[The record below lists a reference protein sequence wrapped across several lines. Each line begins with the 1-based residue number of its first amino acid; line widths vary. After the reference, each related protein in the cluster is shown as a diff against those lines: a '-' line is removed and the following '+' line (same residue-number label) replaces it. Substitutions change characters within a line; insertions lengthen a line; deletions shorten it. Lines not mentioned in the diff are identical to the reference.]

1 MILTAVVPTADSEW
15 EMLLLGGESFYQ
27 QLQRASTGFLL
38 FLETGC
44 HQRDQ
49 ESFIF
54 NAMNM

>member
-1 MILTAVVPTADSEW
+1 MATAAMPTADSEW
-15 EMLLLGGESFYQ
+15 EILFLGEESFYQ

-49 ESFIF
+49 KSFIF